1 MSTAIK
7 VLIIDDHAVVR
18 AGICSALEKRS
29 NFSTLQAA
37 SKAEAFAQIAKSNP
51 NAIVVDINLPDG
63 SGLEI
68 VSWARSLSQ
77 TLAIIVLT
85 MNESSEFTLAAM
97 KAGASAY
104 LNKSLPLGDVL
115 SAIDY
120 ALIAPLAF
128 SSRETVKIL
137 DRDEM
142 KLNLSQR
149 EIQILSQLHL
159 GAPLKELAASLFIA
173 EATLKT
179 HLTSIYRKLEVK
191 NRVQA
196 IDKARMAG
204 II

>member
-1 MSTAIK
+1 MSIAIK
-7 VLIIDDHAVVR
+7 VLVIDDHAVVR
-18 AGICSALEKRS
+18 AGICSALEKRP
-29 NFSTLQAA
+29 NYSTLQAA

-51 NAIVVDINLPDG
+51 DAIVVDISLPDG

-68 VSWARSLSQ
+68 ASWARSLSQ

-137 DRDEM
+137 DRDEI

-179 HLTSIYRKLEVK
+179 HLASIYRKLEVK